1 MKKILLSDIDSIS
14 GLKGETTAEIFMSQN
29 IHARRYDT
37 KCGIVAGALRGY
49 IRAAITR
56 RKIQIRYSIMARRA
70 LVHGAIKER
79 RDNVNDENREVRAVR
94 DERWFYNYPPIY
106 IYFCILPLAFYLIAI
121 PAHGEN
127 KFRRIT

>member
-1 MKKILLSDIDSIS
+1 M
-14 GLKGETTAEIFMSQN
+14 TAEIFMSQN
-29 IHARRYDT
+29 IHTRRYDT
-37 KCGIVAGALRGY
+37 KCGIVAGTLRCY

-56 RKIQIRYSIMARRA
+56 RKIQIRYSITVRCA

-106 IYFCILPLAFYLIAI
+106 IFLHFTTCVLFNCYTCSRRKEI
-121 PAHGEN
+121 P
-127 KFRRIT
+127 

>member
-1 MKKILLSDIDSIS
+1 M
-14 GLKGETTAEIFMSQN
+14 TAEIFMSQN
-29 IHARRYDT
+29 IHTRRYDT
-37 KCGIVAGALRGY
+37 KCGIVAGVLRCY

-56 RKIQIRYSIMARRA
+56 RKIQIRYSITVRCA

-106 IYFCILPLAFYLIAI
+106 FCILPLAFYLIAI
-121 PAHGEN
+121 PVRGEK
-127 KFRRIT
+127 KFRKIT

>member
-1 MKKILLSDIDSIS
+1 M
-14 GLKGETTAEIFMSQN
+14 
-29 IHARRYDT
+29 RRRS
-37 KCGIVAGALRGY
+37 CGALRGY

-94 DERWFYNYPPIY
+94 DEQWFYKYLPIY
-106 IYFCILPLAFYLIAI
+106 IIYFCILQLALYLIAI
-121 PAHGEN
+121 LVRGGK
-127 KFRRIT
+127 KFRKII